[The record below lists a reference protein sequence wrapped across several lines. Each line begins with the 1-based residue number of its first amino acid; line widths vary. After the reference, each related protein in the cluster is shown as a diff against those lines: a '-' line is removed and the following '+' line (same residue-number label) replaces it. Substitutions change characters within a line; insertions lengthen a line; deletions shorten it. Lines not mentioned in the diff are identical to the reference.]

1 MRPPRITASL
11 ALLVIV
17 LTGCEPP
24 QPTSISDDELLAIT
38 NVVDKHLQNMLA
50 GDWEADSVLFTP
62 DAVRLAPNA
71 PAAEGRAAIRS
82 AQATFLGTYRDLTYT
97 PIEIDGIA
105 SLAYV
110 RGTYSWTAT
119 VLGARRDVQDRGKF
133 LLILRKQEQEEVGWL
148 IYVEMFNS
156 DGRRR

>member
-71 PAAEGRAAIRS
+71 
-82 AQATFLGTYRDLTYT
+82 
-97 PIEIDGIA
+97 
-105 SLAYV
+105 
-110 RGTYSWTAT
+110 
-119 VLGARRDVQDRGKF
+119 
-133 LLILRKQEQEEVGWL
+133 
-148 IYVEMFNS
+148 
-156 DGRRR
+156 